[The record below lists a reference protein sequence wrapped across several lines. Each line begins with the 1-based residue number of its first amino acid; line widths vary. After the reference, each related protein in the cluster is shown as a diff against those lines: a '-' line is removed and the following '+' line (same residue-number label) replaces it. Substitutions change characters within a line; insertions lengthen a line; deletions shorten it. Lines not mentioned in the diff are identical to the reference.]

1 MRLDEIPSNS
11 CTLLGIYEYKFNTL
25 THKKMIKVLFKS
37 EELLIA
43 ADSESAVVYGNTTKN
58 TVIEYLSNLT
68 PKNGEEAISII
79 MLIILLTTSKYVVA
93 KQIKV
98 TTKTEVVVKTAKSSV
113 VKTAEDALRIADKF
127 GLKAEVQRELDNGAT
142 PLEALKEWDII

>member
-1 MRLDEIPSNS
+1 
-11 CTLLGIYEYKFNTL
+11 
-25 THKKMIKVLFKS
+25 MIKVLFKS

-43 ADSESAVVYGNTTKN
+43 ADSESKVVYGNTRRNSAVK
-58 TVIEYLSNLT
+58 YLNELT

-113 VKTAEDALRIADKF
+113 VKNAEDALRIAAKF
-127 GLKAEVQRELDNGAT
+127 NLEEEVQRELDNGAT
-142 PLEALKEWDII
+142 PLKALKEWDII

>member
-1 MRLDEIPSNS
+1 
-11 CTLLGIYEYKFNTL
+11 
-25 THKKMIKVLFKS
+25 MIKVLFKS

-93 KQIKV
+93 KHIK
-98 TTKTEVVVKTAKSSV
+98 EVVVKTAESSV

>member
-1 MRLDEIPSNS
+1 
-11 CTLLGIYEYKFNTL
+11 
-25 THKKMIKVLFKS
+25 MIKVLFKS

-79 MLIILLTTSKYVVA
+79 MLIILHTTRKYVVA
-93 KQIKV
+93 KHIKV
-98 TTKTEVVVKTAKSSV
+98 TTKTEVVVNTAKSSMF
-113 VKTAEDALRIADKF
+113 KTAEDALRIAAKF
-127 GLKAEVQRELDNGAT
+127 NLEEEVQRELNNGAT
-142 PLEALKEWDII
+142 PLEALREWDII

>member
-1 MRLDEIPSNS
+1 
-11 CTLLGIYEYKFNTL
+11 
-25 THKKMIKVLFKS
+25 MIEVLFKS

-43 ADSESAVVYGNTTKN
+43 ADSESKVIYGNTSKSSA
-58 TVIEYLSNLT
+58 VEYLNNLT
-68 PKNGEEAISII
+68 PKSGEEGII
-79 MLIILLTTSKYVVA
+79 MLIVLITKSKYVAA

-98 TTKTEVVVKTAKSSV
+98 TTKTEVVVKTAKSSM

-142 PLEALKEWDII
+142 PLEALREWDII

>member
-1 MRLDEIPSNS
+1 
-11 CTLLGIYEYKFNTL
+11 
-25 THKKMIKVLFKS
+25 MIEVLFKS

-43 ADSESAVVYGNTTKN
+43 ADSESKVIYGNTSKSSA
-58 TVIEYLSNLT
+58 VEYLNNLT
-68 PKNGEEAISII
+68 PKSGEEAMGII
-79 MLIILLTTSKYVVA
+79 MLIVLITKSKYVAA

-98 TTKTEVVVKTAKSSV
+98 TTKTEVVVKITKSSM

-142 PLEALKEWDII
+142 PLEALREWDII

>member
-1 MRLDEIPSNS
+1 MVEI
-11 CTLLGIYEYKFNTL
+11 
-25 THKKMIKVLFKS
+25 LFKS

-43 ADSESAVVYGNTTKN
+43 ADSESKVIYGNTKRN
-58 TVIEYLSNLT
+58 SAVKYLNELT
-68 PKNGEEAISII
+68 PKNSKEAIGIM
-79 MLIILLTTSKYVVA
+79 MLIILILSSKYVVA
-93 KQIKV
+93 KHIKV

-127 GLKAEVQRELDNGAT
+127 GLKAEVQKELDNGAT

>member
-1 MRLDEIPSNS
+1 MRLDEIASNS
-11 CTLLGIYEYKFNTL
+11 CTLLAIYEYKFNTL

-43 ADSESAVVYGNTTKN
+43 ADSESKVVYGNTRRNSAVK
-58 TVIEYLSNLT
+58 YLNELT
-68 PKNGEEAISII
+68 PESGEEAMSVM
-79 MLIILLTTSKYVVA
+79 MLIILILSSKYVVA

-113 VKTAEDALRIADKF
+113 VKTAADALRIAAKF
-127 GLKAEVQRELDNGAT
+127 NLEEEVQRELDNGAT
-142 PLEALKEWDII
+142 PLEALKAWDII

>member
-1 MRLDEIPSNS
+1 MVE
-11 CTLLGIYEYKFNTL
+11 
-25 THKKMIKVLFKS
+25 VLFKS

-43 ADSESAVVYGNTTKN
+43 ADSESAVV
-58 TVIEYLSNLT
+58 
-68 PKNGEEAISII
+68 
-79 MLIILLTTSKYVVA
+79 A
-93 KQIKV
+93 KHIKV

-142 PLEALKEWDII
+142 PLEALKEWDIL